1 MKAAVPV
8 DPAYLLNQSYAMSGK
23 TAQSRSF
30 SITVPSGVTVM
41 EVYYYVNT
49 TSTINLAEPF
59 ISSVSGGKTY
69 ISHSIKTGSASN
81 TVYVGVTSGKTYTIS
96 HSAGIF
102 NKFWDQSI
110 NYQIQIKYSQSINAK
125 TPSITDY

>member
-8 DPAYLLNQSYAMSGK
+8 DPAYLLNQSYVMNGK

-30 SITVPSGVTVM
+30 SITIPSGVTVM
-41 EVYYYVNT
+41 EVYYYVNVNSVET
-49 TSTINLAEPF
+49 LKEPF
-59 ISSVSGGKTY
+59 TSSVSGGKTY
-69 ISHSIKTGSASN
+69 VSHSIKAGSASN

-96 HSAGIF
+96 HSAGVY
-102 NKFWDQSI
+102 NKFFDRNI